1 MSIGRQAGVKRFH
14 GPMAV
19 FVTIPCA
26 SLLLSNGCAGD
37 GSVGATPLGWGGPV
51 TSREERLWSRASMD
65 SVPRWTVAEEPS
77 FVVARDS
84 QGADPQREF
93 DEAAILA
100 DGRVA
105 VFFGPDSS
113 RHESILLQ
121 IVDPSSGERLLVSA
135 PTGED
140 GESLNWSHF
149 GMVAH
154 QGGFVLSG
162 NNMSDYETGY
172 QDIWYLDREGQLVR
186 PPFTAPSGGVLGL
199 FPDGSLV
206 VAGTIE
212 AGSVDTRL
220 VSAIMSVPAAAAGNE
235 PMSAHEPELL
245 FLTAI
250 PRDPTL
256 PYKYNYPARF
266 AHFPWH
272 TSGVAGDTIW
282 IVPTER
288 PELLAVD
295 RSGEVVLKVQWE
307 AGDRTI
313 PPEAPAFGR
322 GVERYPAARRLRI
335 GTDGLIYVQGF
346 VLRDGHVDFSAEW
359 LVFSPV
365 GELLARLDV
374 PGSQQ
379 ALAFGDG
386 VVVTTGQNEVSG
398 ANEVRY
404 YELTTTPWVK
414 GGPRLPRPNAARSPI
429 PGPMLIGLDVTF
441 SHALG
446 HAVCKVGGRESLGDT
461 NHHSFPLTPKSRRLA
476 VLPSEELRH
485 LLDRP
490 EPAPE
495 QHRHE
500 GDAFFGRE
508 ALKIDGSSPFLVGG

>member
-1 MSIGRQAGVKRFH
+1 MSFGGRAGTNAPL
-14 GPMAV
+14 GPV
-19 FVTIPCA
+19 PTFVTVPCA
-26 SLLLSNGCAGD
+26 ALLVSTGCAGD
-37 GSVGATPLGWGGPV
+37 RTAIATTPLGWDGPV
-51 TSREERLWSRASMD
+51 TGREERLWSRASMD
-65 SVPRWTVAEEPS
+65 SAPLWTVAGEPS

-84 QGADPQREF
+84 QGADAQREF

-121 IVDPSSGERLLVSA
+121 IVDPSSGERFVVSA

-162 NNMSDYETGY
+162 NNMSDYDTGY

-212 AGSVDTRL
+212 PGSVDARL

-235 PMSAHEPELL
+235 PMSSHEPELL

-256 PYKYNYPARF
+256 PYRYNYPARF

-282 IVPTER
+282 TVPTER

-295 RSGEVVLKVQWE
+295 RSGEVLLKVQWE
-307 AGDRTI
+307 TGDRTI
-313 PPEAPAFGR
+313 PPGADAFGR
-322 GVERYPAARRLRI
+322 GAERYPAARSLEI
-335 GTDGLIYVQGF
+335 GADGLIHVQETI
-346 VLRDGHVDFSAEW
+346 LRDGYLAGSPEW

-365 GELLARLDV
+365 GELLARLVIPGGQDV
-374 PGSQQ
+374 L
-379 ALAFGDG
+379 ALGDG
-386 VVVTTGQNEVSG
+386 VVVTTGMNEVSG
-398 ANEVRY
+398 AGEVRY
-404 YELTTTPWVK
+404 YELTGTP
-414 GGPRLPRPNAARSPI
+414 
-429 PGPMLIGLDVTF
+429 
-441 SHALG
+441 
-446 HAVCKVGGRESLGDT
+446 
-461 NHHSFPLTPKSRRLA
+461 
-476 VLPSEELRH
+476 
-485 LLDRP
+485 
-490 EPAPE
+490 
-495 QHRHE
+495 
-500 GDAFFGRE
+500 
-508 ALKIDGSSPFLVGG
+508 